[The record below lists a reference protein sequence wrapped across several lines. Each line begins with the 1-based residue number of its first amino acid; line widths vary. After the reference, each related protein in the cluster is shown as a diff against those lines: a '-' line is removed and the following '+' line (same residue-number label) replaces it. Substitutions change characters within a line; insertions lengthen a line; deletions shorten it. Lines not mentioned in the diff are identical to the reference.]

1 MGRKALDMAEGVV
14 SRLIEHLGPKKFII
28 AVANATCHGDAFH
41 DCPKVDLDFDEED
54 LKLRTWHEGLD
65 RLQEV
70 GKWLESDDGLK
81 HIPEFVQNRGNSVEG
96 GLHPYDRRPVSELRG
111 DDHTVQPISV
121 IESLVFDMCG
131 RKIRILRK
139 DSTKT
144 QIILRGSLLWF
155 VDALRVECAV
165 EGDVYNVFK
174 FIAQCIAE
182 DKVKVT
188 HEQWEFTCHASRDG
202 RVKQRSVEQEED
214 SDRFEINLE
223 DLAELME
230 ERLGAPFEVVCDVIA
245 DRVEI
250 DCPRSKFIETLDG
263 YVERVRSVGYVV
275 DSLFDL
281 YGLIVRPP
289 CVRQR
294 HVAGPGKAPISQNL
308 AKRRIEA
315 LR

>member
-14 SRLIEHLGPKKFII
+14 GQLVAHLGPEKFII
-28 AVANATCHGDAFH
+28 ALLNATAHGGAFH
-41 DCPKVDLDFDEED
+41 ECDKVDLDFDSRD
-54 LKLRTWHEGLD
+54 LKLNAWHEGLD

-70 GKWLESDDGLK
+70 GKWLQTDDEAENIPAFIKSIGNGEAGLS
-81 HIPEFVQNRGNSVEG
+81 R
-96 GLHPYDRRPVSELRG
+96 YDVRLVSELRAE
-111 DDHTVQPISV
+111 DQTVQQIAV
-121 IESLVFDMCG
+121 IESLVFEACG
-131 RKIRILRK
+131 YKIRILRK
-139 DSTKT
+139 DSKKSTVL
-144 QIILRGSLLWF
+144 LRGSLLWF
-155 VDALRVECAV
+155 VDALRTEMATECDIKEIFV
-165 EGDVYNVFK
+165 
-174 FIAQCIAE
+174 FIARSIAE
-182 DKVKVT
+182 DRVKVT
-188 HEQWEFTCHASRDG
+188 YDEWEFACRVDG
-202 RVKQRSVEQEED
+202 HVKRRRIELEED
-214 SDRFEINLE
+214 DRFEINLE

-294 HVAGPGKAPISQNL
+294 HVAGPGFAPISQRQ
-308 AKRRIEA
+308 ARQRIEA